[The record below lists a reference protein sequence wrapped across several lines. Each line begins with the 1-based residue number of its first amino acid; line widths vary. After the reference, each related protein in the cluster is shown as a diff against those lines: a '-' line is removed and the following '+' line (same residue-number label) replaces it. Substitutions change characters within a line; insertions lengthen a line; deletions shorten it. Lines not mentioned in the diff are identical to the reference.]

1 MSNEKV
7 LRRKQEKYNRKRN
20 EVKRK
25 IKDVVV
31 GVSVALIIVAMLGVM
46 GYQIFEDYIKYDT
59 IQKIDLTAM
68 VEAMGK
74 VESASVEEES
84 TEDAEVTTEDE
95 IFPKIFS
102 CPVCSKRLKATK
114 SGRFRCSE
122 CKTIL
127 AIDNSGQV
135 FLG

>member
-25 IKDVVV
+25 IKDAIV

-46 GYQIFEDYIKYDT
+46 GYQIFDDYIKYDT

-74 VESASVEEES
+74 VESASVEEEKV
-84 TEDAEVTTEDE
+84 EDAEVTTEDE
-95 IFPKIFS
+95 HDHDHEEAED
-102 CPVCSKRLKATK
+102 SKKESK
-114 SGRFRCSE
+114 KDSDKE
-122 CKTIL
+122 KK
-127 AIDNSGQV
+127 
-135 FLG
+135 

>member
-31 GVSVALIIVAMLGVM
+31 GVSVALIIVAMLGLM

-74 VESASVEEES
+74 VESASVEEEK

-95 IFPKIFS
+95 HDHEEE
-102 CPVCSKRLKATK
+102 SKEESKEDSK
-114 SGRFRCSE
+114 KDSE
-122 CKTIL
+122 KEKK
-127 AIDNSGQV
+127 
-135 FLG
+135 

>member
-25 IKDVVV
+25 IKDVIV

-46 GYQIFEDYIKYDT
+46 GYQIFDDYIKYDT

-74 VESASVEEES
+74 VESASVEEEKV
-84 TEDAEVTTEDE
+84 EDAEVTTEDGHDHDE
-95 IFPKIFS
+95 AEE
-102 CPVCSKRLKATK
+102 SKEDSKEDSK
-114 SGRFRCSE
+114 KDSDKE
-122 CKTIL
+122 KK
-127 AIDNSGQV
+127 
-135 FLG
+135 